1 MQTPIEDLEY
11 LADKIADKAHL
22 LLAHVEDSDY
32 ANNKVALTALEEL
45 KAECDK
51 LTAIYEDSKNALLAE
66 IAKDEE
72 EELEDELSKFDE
84 DDYLS
89 N

>member
-1 MQTPIEDLEY
+1 MHTPIEDLSD
-11 LADKIADKAHL
+11 LTDKIIDKSHL
-22 LLAHVEDSDY
+22 LFAHIEDSSMRNY
-32 ANNKVALTALEEL
+32 KAWLVALEEL

-51 LTAIYEDSKNALLAE
+51 LQAVYEDSKNALLAE
-66 IAKDEE
+66 IAKDAEA
-72 EELEDELSKFDE
+72 ELEDELSKFDE